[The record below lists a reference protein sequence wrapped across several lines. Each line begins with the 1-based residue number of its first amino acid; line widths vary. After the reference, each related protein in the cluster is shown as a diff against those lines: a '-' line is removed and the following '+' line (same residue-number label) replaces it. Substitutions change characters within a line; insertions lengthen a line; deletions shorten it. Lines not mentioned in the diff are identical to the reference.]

1 MAAVTGVKG
10 IAPISEIAE
19 VTSVKGIAP
28 NELCKQ
34 LDEIQNKVAE
44 TTGNTCTCYFTTQSI
59 ITYH

>member
-19 VTSVKGIAP
+19 VTGVKGIAP

-34 LDEIQNKVAE
+34 L
-44 TTGNTCTCYFTTQSI
+44 
-59 ITYH
+59 